1 MLQHWGLPCEIDM
14 YYRLNFITTTADKW
28 KRKRIQR
35 FAISIYI
42 IFSCFTGFVLYQSYD
57 SFDYMASVLSEKVTQ
72 VKQEISNIEPRILL
86 LKKKIEKRDQMLQQ
100 IKFYTQFERRPSLW
114 RARLLEIANKLPSK
128 MVLDRISYISTNS
141 KGSNKT
147 RELTITGH
155 LLIRDSERD
164 IHMVDQFR
172 SNLVESPYF
181 HSVYDQ
187 VYLKDNNIYKEK
199 DDLKLTFSMVFEK

>member
-1 MLQHWGLPCEIDM
+1 M
-14 YYRLNFITTTADKW
+14 YYRLNFITTTVDQW
-28 KRKRIQR
+28 KRKRIKR
-35 FAISIYI
+35 FVISLYI

-72 VKQEISNIEPRILL
+72 VKQEISDIEPRVLL
-86 LKKKIEKRDQMLQQ
+86 LKQKIEKRDQMLQQ

-114 RARLLEIANKLPSK
+114 HARLLEIADKLPSK

-147 RELTITGH
+147 PEFTITGH
-155 LLIRDSERD
+155 VLIRDSERD
-164 IHMVDQFR
+164 IHLVDQFR
-172 SNLVESPYF
+172 SNLVESQYF

-187 VYLKDNNIYKEK
+187 MYLKNNNIYKDK

>member
-1 MLQHWGLPCEIDM
+1 MLQHWELLCEIDM
-14 YYRLNFITTTADKW
+14 YYRLNFITTTADQW
-28 KRKRIQR
+28 KRKRIKR

-57 SFDYMASVLSEKVTQ
+57 SFDYMARVLSEKVTQ

-114 RARLLEIANKLPSK
+114 HARLLEIANKLPSK
-128 MVLDRISYISTNS
+128 MVLDRISYIPTNS

-147 RELTITGH
+147 RELTISGH
-155 LLIRDSERD
+155 ILIRDSERD

-172 SNLVESPYF
+172 SNLAESQYF

>member
-1 MLQHWGLPCEIDM
+1 M
-14 YYRLNFITTTADKW
+14 YYRLNFITTTVDQW
-28 KRKRIQR
+28 KRKRIKR
-35 FAISIYI
+35 FVISLYI

-72 VKQEISNIEPRILL
+72 VKQEISDIEPRVLL
-86 LKKKIEKRDQMLQQ
+86 LKQKIEKRDQMLQQ

-114 RARLLEIANKLPSK
+114 HARLLEIADKLPSK

-141 KGSNKT
+141 EGSNKT
-147 RELTITGH
+147 PEFTITGH
-155 LLIRDSERD
+155 VLIRDSERD
-164 IHMVDQFR
+164 IHLVDQFR
-172 SNLVESPYF
+172 SNLVESQYF

-187 VYLKDNNIYKEK
+187 MYLKNNNIYKDK

>member
-14 YYRLNFITTTADKW
+14 YYRLNFITTTADQW

>member
-1 MLQHWGLPCEIDM
+1 M
-14 YYRLNFITTTADKW
+14 YYRLNFITTTADQW